1 MRFVI
6 RTASESDFDA
16 VLALWRSAGSPPS
29 PSDSHGGLASLLASD
44 PGALLLAGSDDS
56 VIGSLI
62 AAWDGWRGSFY
73 RLAVHP
79 DHRRLGIG
87 TALLQAGERRL
98 LDCGA
103 VRLTAIVA
111 ADDSRAMGFWQAGE
125 FELQEHRA
133 RFVKRAHW
141 ARMPTLSEDG

>member
-1 MRFVI
+1 MI

-29 PSDSHGGLASLLASD
+29 PSDSHGGLAGLLASD
-44 PGALLLAGSDDS
+44 PGALLLAESNNS

-98 LDCGA
+98 TDCGA
-103 VRLTAIVA
+103 MRLTAIVV
-111 ADDSRAMGFWQAGE
+111 ADDPRAMGFWQAGE

-133 RFVKRAHW
+133 RFVKRAH
-141 ARMPTLSEDG
+141 